1 MTQAKTTDYQF
12 LCDVANR
19 IIWPLIHARTV
30 KRAAAKTKP
39 SQVRLASELP
49 FDHPEFGKTL
59 LDLAGMQFRPH
70 SKGRVPLVFGSTDT
84 VRSIVGSVL
93 ALFTSER
100 VLYGQVQF
108 ASDVKALEIAAKW
121 NAGELSHEV
130 TMEFSINS
138 GARVAAGKTYFGF
151 TGPFLVANEWSPIA
165 VKIAANQ

>member
-1 MTQAKTTDYQF
+1 MTQAKPTDYQF

-30 KRAAAKTKP
+30 KRAAAKTKL
-39 SQVRLASELP
+39 SQVRLGAELL
-49 FDHPEFGKTL
+49 FDHPEHGKTL
-59 LDLAGMQFRPH
+59 LDLAGMSLRPY

-108 ASDVKALEIAAKW
+108 ASDPKAQEIAAKW
-121 NAGELSHEV
+121 NTGELSHDV

-138 GARVAAGKTYFGF
+138 GTRVGAGKTYFGF
-151 TGPFLVANEWSPIA
+151 TGPFLVANEWSPTA
-165 VKIAANQ
+165 VRLAANQ